1 LTDLTAEH
9 PRPNEVSRMT
19 SAVDVYLPLVEAARP
34 ALIATIEGPHGTV
47 VLT

>member
-1 LTDLTAEH
+1 MTDLTAEH
-9 PRPNEVSRMT
+9 PRPDEVSRMM
-19 SAVDVYLPLVEAARP
+19 SAIGVGLQLVEAVRP